1 MTIRGEFGSK
11 HPSRWWRF
19 VMRPVVFY
27 EFVQKEEEVED
38 EQEELGH
45 VPEMAV
51 ATRSNLHQE

>member
-1 MTIRGEFGSK
+1 
-11 HPSRWWRF
+11 
-19 VMRPVVFY
+19 MRPVVFY